1 MAAVVVR
8 LLGVLLVATGIVDLL
23 FVVEVFGG
31 FALLATSTVGL
42 DTVEDVDAV
51 AVEDITQ
58 VFHSVHL
65 LASPIVEVSVDNRCF
80 EQAFLPDD
88 WWCGNHRVGY
98 LCLLF
103 LIIFVT
109 VL

>member
-1 MAAVVVR
+1 MAPIMVG

-23 FVVEVFGG
+23 FVVQVFGG

-42 DTVEDVDAV
+42 DTVEDVNSMT
-51 AVEDITQ
+51 VEDIAQ
-58 VFHSVHL
+58 VFNPVHF
-65 LASPIVEVSVDNRCF
+65 LASPIVEVSVDDWCF

>member
-1 MAAVVVR
+1 MVG

-23 FVVEVFGG
+23 FVVQVFGG

-42 DTVEDVDAV
+42 DAVEDVNSMTVEDIA
-51 AVEDITQ
+51 Q
-58 VFHSVHL
+58 VFDSVHL
-65 LASPIVEVSVDNRCF
+65 LASPIVEVSVYNRCF
-80 EQAFLPDD
+80 EKAFLPDD
-88 WWCGNHRVGY
+88 WWCGNHGVGY
-98 LCLLF
+98 FRLLF